1 MVVEVVK
8 SSSAGNGYLL
18 TDKDESLAIEAG
30 VRFTSYLPLLD
41 YNIAALEGLLVSHEH
56 GDHAKY
62 VRQFLERGVHVYMSE
77 GTRGQI
83 AGGSDF
89 DYCFPHLVHT
99 VTAGKAFRVGGF
111 WVMPFKTIHDAAEPL
126 GFAVMGRSKRI
137 TAFATDTRYLPCK
150 IPKVET
156 WLIECNYSEA
166 ILTENVENGT
176 VHPAQAQRVRESH
189 MSLETCKRALAAN
202 DLRDAQNIILIH
214 LSSRNSNG
222 KEFQTE
228 IERQTGVATY
238 AAAPGLRVE
247 TIE

>member
-1 MVVEVVK
+1 MIVDVLK

-30 VRFTSYLPLLD
+30 VKFPSYLPLLD
-41 YNIAALEGLLVSHEH
+41 YNIDALKGLLVSHEH
-56 GDHAKY
+56 GDHAKH
-62 VRQFLERGVHVYMSE
+62 VKQFLERGIHVYLSE
-77 GTRGQI
+77 GTKKHIEQESGLNR
-83 AGGSDF
+83 
-89 DYCFPHLVHT
+89 FPHLVHT
-99 VTAGKAFRVGGF
+99 VTAGNAFRVGGF
-111 WVMPFKTIHDAAEPL
+111 WAMPFKTIHDAAEPL

-214 LSSRNSNG
+214 LSSRNSNA

-228 IERQTGVATY
+228 IERQTGIATY
-238 AAAPGLRVE
+238 VAETGLRVE